1 MSPFCMN
8 STMEKGSET
17 CLPESWEDASVL
29 LWSSDKLMPAK
40 LNQPRGCCE
49 IDFGFVH
56 DIFKTIRKVRK
67 HLPFFKELVE
77 TNFTQKT

>member
-1 MSPFCMN
+1 M
-8 STMEKGSET
+8 
-17 CLPESWEDASVL
+17 PE
-29 LWSSDKLMPAK
+29 K